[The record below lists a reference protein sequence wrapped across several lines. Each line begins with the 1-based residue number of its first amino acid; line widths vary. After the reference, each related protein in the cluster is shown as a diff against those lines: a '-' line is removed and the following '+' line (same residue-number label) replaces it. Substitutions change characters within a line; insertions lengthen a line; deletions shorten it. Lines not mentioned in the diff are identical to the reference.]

1 MKRLSF
7 GRLVNELIT
16 PLLLYGFFTFIMLK
30 NAVHAFR
37 ILRTYRREGVT
48 VPASVRDF
56 SVQTKEYGRLRQKIY
71 CVTVVCRV
79 PRTGEEQQF
88 VLTTESER
96 GKRYADL
103 KETEVVFISKKE
115 PFPMLTEKLRTW
127 KRLRVT
133 TLFGGIF
140 CLLFCLLLLFALIVY
155 FTGIL

>member
-1 MKRLSF
+1 MKGMPFRKMM
-7 GRLVNELIT
+7 NELIT
-16 PLLLYGFFTFIMLK
+16 PLLLYGFFTFILMQ
-30 NAVHAFR
+30 NAVRAFR
-37 ILRTYRREGVT
+37 LLRTYRREGVT

-56 SVQTKEYGRLRQKIY
+56 SVQTEEYGRLRQKMY

-96 GKRYADL
+96 GKRYADM
-103 KETEVVFISKKE
+103 KETEVVFVSKE
-115 PFPMLTEKLRTW
+115 QPFPMLTEKLRTW

-133 TLFGGIF
+133 ALFGGIF

-155 FTGIL
+155 LTGIL